1 MNSWVDTT
9 SAGSPESDGGD
20 GQAGGASTAVS
31 KENSQNIQYRLDKR
45 HVWRFRDVAMPFNE
59 QLAKL
64 EKAKADLQQLE
75 SKISAERVAA
85 LAKLPS
91 DFGYSSLDLFIKAL
105 KEAAKTGGKTKGKGS
120 RAAKAGA
127 GKAAKAA
134 PAAKAAKAAKRAK
147 ITDEIKAQVKA
158 LSEAGKTG
166 KEIARTLGISA
177 PSVQNVKKA
186 LGLVK
191 PRSAS
196 APAFEAASAVEAAP
210 VV

>member
-1 MNSWVDTT
+1 
-9 SAGSPESDGGD
+9 
-20 GQAGGASTAVS
+20 
-31 KENSQNIQYRLDKR
+31 
-45 HVWRFRDVAMPFNE
+45 MPFNE

-91 DFGYSSLDLFIKAL
+91 DFGYTSLDLFIKAL
-105 KEAAKTGGKTKGKGS
+105 KEAAKTGGKTKGKGA

-127 GKAAKAA
+127 PKAAKAS
-134 PAAKAAKAAKRAK
+134 PAAKAAKAGKRAK

-158 LSEAGKTG
+158 LSEAGNTG
-166 KEIARTLGISA
+166 KEIARALGISA

-196 APAFEAASAVEAAP
+196 APAVEAAP
-210 VV
+210 DVEAAPAV